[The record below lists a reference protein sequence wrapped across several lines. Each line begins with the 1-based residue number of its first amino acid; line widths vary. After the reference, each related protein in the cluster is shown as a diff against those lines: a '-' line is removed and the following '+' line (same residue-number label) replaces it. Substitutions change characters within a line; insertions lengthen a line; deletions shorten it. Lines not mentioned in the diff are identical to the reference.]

1 MNRLARDS
9 GVHASLIL
17 EYCGG
22 LRVPTLATAEKLAKE
37 LGTAPETVILE
48 CLRDR
53 WSLPVHEPPEHL
65 MSGRHL
71 PVLLALNAIRQM
83 SLAPEVNEGFR
94 ERMEQAGELVLEAIA
109 EEFAT

>member
-1 MNRLARDS
+1 
-9 GVHASLIL
+9 
-17 EYCGG
+17 
-22 LRVPTLATAEKLAKE
+22 
-37 LGTAPETVILE
+37 
-48 CLRDR
+48 
-53 WSLPVHEPPEHL
+53 